1 MVKHTRHGSQQSAK
15 EPTSRYNWIFSKI
28 LIASIFEKHTK
39 KRLILI
45 TQFKT
50 EFLLPFT
57 GSRKGLEKMPDLV
70 LYLSTNITKE

>member
-15 EPTSRYNWIFSKI
+15 ELTSRCNWIFSKI
-28 LIASIFEKHTK
+28 LITSIFEKHTK

-57 GSRKGLEKMPDLV
+57 GSRKVLEKMPELV
-70 LYLSTNITKE
+70 LYLSTNITKQ